1 MKPMNFL
8 LLLLLSSSLVLNA
21 QQLSKEGTH
30 EISKKANKGYLY
42 EPTVDE
48 AKNEVT
54 MTYVTKATGRKAKFE
69 TYKFD
74 MDFNFKGM
82 EESEV
87 PLEKIKGFK
96 ADKGEE
102 YSVEAVTVEPNLLGT
117 LILKSKTYKRKWNWF
132 WGGYDTKVSFGEKI
146 KPKSEDGG
154 KFQYIA
160 HSEQQ
165 ESGNILIFAGD
176 KGTGLGNALKM
187 TTEIHILRFD
197 HDLNKISDNLLKF
210 DYPQTVVAVNTDD
223 QDDDNDKDNDVLLL
237 FAPMGGKAYRK
248 SADLV
253 ATNYTFVRVGKDG
266 NVKERVS
273 VASKA
278 GIFNG
283 NMFVTIGDDVLI
295 MGATGEKTDDY
306 FDEKFAAPVN
316 MRDDEV
322 EKFKAKGFQVV
333 KISKGKTEFVSNNT
347 LEDFDKKSQSPPS
360 QKKNPEYTGRK
371 FKVADIK
378 LLSNGDILL
387 AGQKYTKAKGG
398 GHVMKFGNLGS
409 LGGGSGGGAEY
420 EDIIMM
426 HFGGNGVLKASYG
439 VRREENDKEAKS
451 SPNNQ
456 LIMESKDGKSVY
468 WTIME
473 MKGWRQE
480 KELGESKYKFLMYPN
495 VSKIDVA
502 SAKIGDFVQ
511 MGQGKSDYYVNN
523 KYPSLPIGNG
533 QIVFLGENK
542 SGKTLWFAKMPLE

>member
-1 MKPMNFL
+1 MKPKLFYTFL
-8 LLLLLSSSLVLNA
+8 LLLFACTLQA
-21 QQLSKEGTH
+21 QQLSKEATH

-42 EPTVDE
+42 EPKVDE
-48 AKNEVT
+48 AKNEISL
-54 MTYVTKATGRKAKFE
+54 TYVTKATGRFAKFE

-74 MDFNFKGM
+74 MNFTFKSV

-102 YSVEAVTVEPNLLGT
+102 YTVEAVTVEPNLLGT

-146 KPKSEDGG
+146 KPKSDDGG

-160 HSEQQ
+160 HSEQP

-197 HDLNKISDNLLKF
+197 HDLNKVSDQLLKF
-210 DYPQTVVAVNTDD
+210 DHPQTVVAVNTDD
-223 QDDDNDKDNDVLLL
+223 QDDDDDTDNDVLLL
-237 FAPMGGKAYRK
+237 FAPMGGKGYKK
-248 SADLV
+248 SADPN

-266 NVKERVS
+266 TVKERIS
-273 VASKA
+273 IASKA

-283 NMFVTIGDDVLI
+283 TMFVTLGADVLI
-295 MGATGEKTDDY
+295 MGATGDKTDDY
-306 FDEKFAAPVN
+306 YDEKFAAPVN
-316 MRDDEV
+316 MRDDET
-322 EKFKAKGFQVV
+322 EKFKAKGFQIV
-333 KISKGKTEFVSNNT
+333 KIANGKVAFVNNNT

-378 LLSNGDILL
+378 VLSNGDILL
-387 AGQKYTKAKGG
+387 AGQKYTKPKNG
-398 GHVMKFGNLGS
+398 GHKVKFGNLGS
-409 LGGGSGGGAEY
+409 IGGEQGGGPEY
-420 EDIIMM
+420 EDIILM
-426 HFGGNGVLKASYG
+426 HFAGDGILKASYG
-439 VRREENDKEAKS
+439 VRREENDKDAKT

-456 LIMESKDGKSVY
+456 LIMESADGKSVY

-495 VSKIDVA
+495 VAKIDVVN
-502 SAKIGDFVQ
+502 AKVGNFVQ
-511 MGQGKSDYYVNN
+511 MGQGKTDYFVNN
-523 KYPSLPIGNG
+523 KYPSLPIGKG
-533 QIVFLGENK
+533 QVVFLGESK

>member
-1 MKPMNFL
+1 MKPIKVLLFL
-8 LLLLLSSSLVLNA
+8 FMCSGLVSQA
-21 QQLSKEGTH
+21 QKLSKEGTH

-74 MDFNFKGM
+74 LDFNFKGM

-102 YSVEAVTVEPNLLGT
+102 YTVEAVTVEPNLLGT

-146 KPKSEDGG
+146 KPKSDDGG

-223 QDDDNDKDNDVLLL
+223 QDDDNDTDSDVLLL
-237 FAPMGGKAYRK
+237 FAPMGGKAYKK
-248 SADLV
+248 SADPV

-266 NVKERVS
+266 TVKERIS
-273 VASKA
+273 VPSKA

-283 NMFVTIGDDVLI
+283 NMFVTIGADVLI

-306 FDEKFAAPVN
+306 YDEKFAAPVN

-333 KISKGKTEFVSNNT
+333 KISNGKTAFVSNNT

-398 GHVMKFGNLGS
+398 GHVVKFGNLGS
-409 LGGGSGGGAEY
+409 VGGGGGGAEY

-426 HFGGNGVLKASYG
+426 HFGGTGVLKASYG

-456 LIMESKDGKSVY
+456 LIMESSDGKTVY

-495 VSKIDVA
+495 VTKIDVA
-502 SAKIGDFVQ
+502 NAKIGDFVQ

-523 KYPSLPIGNG
+523 KYPSLPIGKG

>member
-1 MKPMNFL
+1 MKPKLFFTFL
-8 LLLLLSSSLVLNA
+8 FFISLHLA
-21 QQLSKEGTH
+21 QAQKLSKEGTH

-42 EPTVDE
+42 EPKVDE
-48 AKNEVT
+48 AKNEIT
-54 MTYVTKATGRKAKFE
+54 LTYVTRATGRNAKFE
-69 TYKFD
+69 AYLFD
-74 MDFNFKGM
+74 MDFNFKRM

-102 YSVEAVTVEPNLLGT
+102 YTVEAVTVEPNLLGT

-132 WGGYDTKVSFGEKI
+132 WGGYDTKISYGEKI
-146 KPKSEDGG
+146 KPKSDDGG

-160 HSEQQ
+160 HSEQP

-197 HDLNKISDNLLKF
+197 HDLNKVSDNLLKF

-223 QDDDNDKDNDVLLL
+223 QDDDDDTDNDVLLL
-237 FAPMGGKAYRK
+237 FAPLGGKAYKK
-248 SADLV
+248 SADPSAV
-253 ATNYTFVRVGKDG
+253 NYTFVRVGKDG
-266 NVKERVS
+266 TVKERVS
-273 VASKA
+273 IASKA

-295 MGATGEKTDDY
+295 MGATGDKTDDY
-306 FDEKFAAPVN
+306 FDEKFVAPVN
-316 MRDDEV
+316 MRDDEI

-333 KISKGKTEFVSNNT
+333 KISKGKVAFVSNNT

-378 LLSNGDILL
+378 LLNNGDILL
-387 AGQKYTKAKGG
+387 AGQKYTKPKGG

-409 LGGGSGGGAEY
+409 VGGNSGGTEY

-426 HFGGNGVLKASYG
+426 HFAGNGILKASYG
-439 VRREENDKEAKS
+439 VRREENNKEAKTS
-451 SPNNQ
+451 ANNQ
-456 LIMESKDGKSVY
+456 LIMESADGKSVY

-473 MKGWRQE
+473 MKGWKQE

-495 VSKIDVA
+495 VAKIDVVN
-502 SAKIGDFVQ
+502 AKIGDFVQ
-511 MGQGKSDYYVNN
+511 MGQGKTEYFVNN
-523 KYPSLPIGNG
+523 KYPSLPIGKG
-533 QIVFLGENK
+533 QVVFLGENK
-542 SGKTLWFAKMPLE
+542 NGKTLWFAKMPLE

>member
-1 MKPMNFL
+1 MNFL
-8 LLLLLSSSLVLNA
+8 LLLLLGSSLVSNA

-30 EISKKANKGYLY
+30 VISKKANKGYLY

-69 TYKFD
+69 IYKFD
-74 MDFNFKGM
+74 MDFTFKGM

-102 YSVEAVTVEPNLLGT
+102 YSVEAVTVEPNMLGT

-146 KPKSEDGG
+146 KPKSDDGG

-237 FAPMGGKAYRK
+237 FAPMGGKAYKK
-248 SADLV
+248 SADPV

-523 KYPSLPIGNG
+523 KYPSLPIGKG

>member
-1 MKPMNFL
+1 MKSMNL
-8 LLLLLSSSLVLNA
+8 LLLLFMGSSLTVNA
-21 QQLSKEGTH
+21 QKLSKEGTH

-54 MTYVTKATGRKAKFE
+54 MNYVTKASGRKAKFE

-74 MDFNFKGM
+74 LEFNFKGM

-102 YSVEAVTVEPNLLGT
+102 YTVEAVTVEPNMLGT

-146 KPKSEDGG
+146 KPKSDDGG

-223 QDDDNDKDNDVLLL
+223 QDDDNDTDSDVLLL
-237 FAPMGGKAYRK
+237 FAPMGGKAYKK
-248 SADLV
+248 SADPV

-266 NVKERVS
+266 TVKERIS

-283 NMFVTIGDDVLI
+283 NMFVTIGSDVLI

-333 KISKGKTEFVSNNT
+333 KISNGKTAFVSNNT

-409 LGGGSGGGAEY
+409 VGGGGGGAEY

-426 HFGGNGVLKASYG
+426 HFGSSGVLKASYG

-456 LIMESKDGKSVY
+456 LIMESSDGKTVY

-495 VSKIDVA
+495 VAKIDVS

-523 KYPSLPIGNG
+523 KYPSLPIGKG

>member
-237 FAPMGGKAYRK
+237 FAPMGGKAYKK
-248 SADLV
+248 SADPV

>member
-1 MKPMNFL
+1 MKPKLFYTFL
-8 LLLLLSSSLVLNA
+8 LLLFACTLQA
-21 QQLSKEGTH
+21 QQLSKEATH

-42 EPTVDE
+42 EPKVDE
-48 AKNEVT
+48 AKNEISL
-54 MTYVTKATGRKAKFE
+54 TYVTKATGRFAKFE

-74 MDFNFKGM
+74 MNFTFKSV

-102 YSVEAVTVEPNLLGT
+102 YTVEAVTVEPNLLGT

-146 KPKSEDGG
+146 KPKSDDGG

-160 HSEQQ
+160 HSEQP

-197 HDLNKISDNLLKF
+197 HDLNKVSDQLLKF
-210 DYPQTVVAVNTDD
+210 DHPQTVVAVNTDD
-223 QDDDNDKDNDVLLL
+223 QDDDDDTDNDVLLL
-237 FAPMGGKAYRK
+237 FAPMGGKAYKK
-248 SADLV
+248 SADPN

-266 NVKERVS
+266 TVKERIS
-273 VASKA
+273 IASKA

-283 NMFVTIGDDVLI
+283 TMFVTLGADVLI
-295 MGATGEKTDDY
+295 MGATGDKTDDY
-306 FDEKFAAPVN
+306 YDEKFAAPVN
-316 MRDDEV
+316 MRDDET
-322 EKFKAKGFQVV
+322 EKFKAKGFQIV
-333 KISKGKTEFVSNNT
+333 KITNGKVAFVNNNT

-378 LLSNGDILL
+378 VLSNGDILL
-387 AGQKYTKAKGG
+387 AGQKYTKPKNG
-398 GHVMKFGNLGS
+398 GHKVKFGNLGS
-409 LGGGSGGGAEY
+409 IGGEQGGGPEY
-420 EDIIMM
+420 EDIILM
-426 HFGGNGVLKASYG
+426 HFAGDGILKASYG
-439 VRREENDKEAKS
+439 VRREENDKDAKT

-456 LIMESKDGKSVY
+456 LIMESADGKSVY

-495 VSKIDVA
+495 VAKIDVVN
-502 SAKIGDFVQ
+502 AKVGNFVQ
-511 MGQGKSDYYVNN
+511 MGQGKNDYFVNN
-523 KYPSLPIGNG
+523 KYPSLPIGKG
-533 QIVFLGENK
+533 QVVFLGESK
-542 SGKTLWFAKMPLE
+542 TGKTLWFAKMPLE

>member
-1 MKPMNFL
+1 MKPIYVL
-8 LLLLLSSSLVLNA
+8 LLLFAGSSLATQA
-21 QQLSKEGTH
+21 QKLSQEGTH

-48 AKNEVT
+48 AKNEVV
-54 MTYVTKATGRKAKFE
+54 MTYVTKASGRKAKFE

-74 MDFNFKGM
+74 LEFNFKGM

-146 KPKSEDGG
+146 KPKSDDGG

-223 QDDDNDKDNDVLLL
+223 QDDDNDTDNDVLLL
-237 FAPMGGKAYRK
+237 FAPMGGKAYKK
-248 SADLV
+248 SADPV

-266 NVKERVS
+266 TVKERVS

-439 VRREENDKEAKS
+439 VRREENDKDAKS

-495 VSKIDVA
+495 VTKIDVA
-502 SAKIGDFVQ
+502 NAKIGDFVQ

-523 KYPSLPIGNG
+523 KYPSLPIGKG

>member
-1 MKPMNFL
+1 MKPINVL
-8 LLLLLSSSLVLNA
+8 LLLFTCSSLATQA

-74 MDFNFKGM
+74 MDFTFKGM

-146 KPKSEDGG
+146 KPKSDDGG

-223 QDDDNDKDNDVLLL
+223 QDDDNDTDNDVLLL
-237 FAPMGGKAYRK
+237 FAPMGGKAYKK
-248 SADLV
+248 SADPV

-266 NVKERVS
+266 TVKERIAVT
-273 VASKA
+273 SKA

-283 NMFVTIGDDVLI
+283 NMFVTIGNDVLI

-316 MRDDEV
+316 MRDEEV
-322 EKFKAKGFQVV
+322 EKFKAKGFQIV
-333 KISKGKTEFVSNNT
+333 KISNGKTEFVSNNT

-409 LGGGSGGGAEY
+409 VGGGNGGGPEY

-426 HFGGNGVLKASYG
+426 HFGGNGLLKASYG
-439 VRREENDKEAKS
+439 VRREENDKEAKT

-495 VSKIDVA
+495 VAKIDVA
-502 SAKIGDFVQ
+502 NATIGDFVQ

-523 KYPSLPIGNG
+523 KYPSLPIGKG
-533 QIVFLGENK
+533 QVVFLGENK
-542 SGKTLWFAKMPLE
+542 SGKTLWFAKMPLD

>member
-8 LLLLLSSSLVLNA
+8 LLLLLGSSLVSNA

-30 EISKKANKGYLY
+30 VISKKANKGYLY

-69 TYKFD
+69 IYKFD
-74 MDFNFKGM
+74 MDFTFKGM

-102 YSVEAVTVEPNLLGT
+102 YSVEAVTVEPNMLGT

-146 KPKSEDGG
+146 KPKSDDGG

-237 FAPMGGKAYRK
+237 FAPMGGKAYKK
-248 SADLV
+248 SADPV

-523 KYPSLPIGNG
+523 KYPSLPIGKG

>member
-1 MKPMNFL
+1 MKPINVL
-8 LLLLLSSSLVLNA
+8 LLLFTCSSLATQA

-74 MDFNFKGM
+74 MDFTFKGM

-117 LILKSKTYKRKWNWF
+117 LILKSKTYKRKWNWC

-146 KPKSEDGG
+146 KPKSDDGG

-223 QDDDNDKDNDVLLL
+223 QDDDNDTDNDVLLL
-237 FAPMGGKAYRK
+237 FAPIGGKAYKK
-248 SADLV
+248 SADPV

-266 NVKERVS
+266 TVKERIAVT
-273 VASKA
+273 SKA

-283 NMFVTIGDDVLI
+283 NMFVTIGNDVLI

-316 MRDDEV
+316 MRDEEV
-322 EKFKAKGFQVV
+322 EKFKAKGFQIV
-333 KISKGKTEFVSNNT
+333 KISNGKTEFVSNNT

-409 LGGGSGGGAEY
+409 VGGGNGGGPEY

-426 HFGGNGVLKASYG
+426 HFGGNGLLKASYG
-439 VRREENDKEAKS
+439 VRREENDKEAKT

-495 VSKIDVA
+495 VAKIDVA
-502 SAKIGDFVQ
+502 NATIGDFVQ

-523 KYPSLPIGNG
+523 KYPSLPIGKG
-533 QIVFLGENK
+533 QVVFLGENK
-542 SGKTLWFAKMPLE
+542 SGKTLWFAKMPLD

>member
-102 YSVEAVTVEPNLLGT
+102 YSVEAVAVEPNMLGT

-146 KPKSEDGG
+146 KPKSDDGG

-248 SADLV
+248 SADPV

>member
-1 MKPMNFL
+1 ML
-8 LLLLLSSSLVLNA
+8 LFVCTLQA
-21 QQLSKEGTH
+21 QKLSKEATH

-42 EPTVDE
+42 EPKVDE
-48 AKNEVT
+48 AKNEISL
-54 MTYVTKATGRKAKFE
+54 TYVTKATGRFAKFE

-74 MDFNFKGM
+74 MNFTFKSV

-102 YSVEAVTVEPNLLGT
+102 YTVEAVTVEPNLLGT

-146 KPKSEDGG
+146 KPKSDDGG

-160 HSEQQ
+160 HSEQP

-197 HDLNKISDNLLKF
+197 HDLNKVSDQLLKF
-210 DYPQTVVAVNTDD
+210 DHPQTVVAVNTDD
-223 QDDDNDKDNDVLLL
+223 QDDDDDTDNDVLLL
-237 FAPMGGKAYRK
+237 FAPMGGKAYKK
-248 SADLV
+248 SADPN

-266 NVKERVS
+266 TVKERIS
-273 VASKA
+273 IASKA

-283 NMFVTIGDDVLI
+283 TMFVTLGADVLI
-295 MGATGEKTDDY
+295 MGATGDKTDDY
-306 FDEKFAAPVN
+306 YDEKFAAPVN
-316 MRDDEV
+316 MRDDET
-322 EKFKAKGFQVV
+322 EKFKAKGFQIV
-333 KISKGKTEFVSNNT
+333 KIANGKVAFVNNNT

-378 LLSNGDILL
+378 VLSNGDILL
-387 AGQKYTKAKGG
+387 AGQKYTKPKNG
-398 GHVMKFGNLGS
+398 GHKVKFGNLGS
-409 LGGGSGGGAEY
+409 IGGEQGGGPEY
-420 EDIIMM
+420 EDIILM
-426 HFGGNGVLKASYG
+426 HFAGDGILKASYG
-439 VRREENDKEAKS
+439 VRREENDKDAKT

-456 LIMESKDGKSVY
+456 LIMESADGKSVY

-495 VSKIDVA
+495 VAKIDVVN
-502 SAKIGDFVQ
+502 AKVGDFVQ
-511 MGQGKSDYYVNN
+511 MGQGKTDYFVNN
-523 KYPSLPIGNG
+523 KYPSLPIGKG
-533 QIVFLGENK
+533 QVVFLGESNT
-542 SGKTLWFAKMPLE
+542 GKTLWFAKMPLE

>member
-1 MKPMNFL
+1 MKPKLFYTFL
-8 LLLLLSSSLVLNA
+8 LLLFACTLQA
-21 QQLSKEGTH
+21 QQLSKEATH

-42 EPTVDE
+42 EPKVDE
-48 AKNEVT
+48 AKNEISL
-54 MTYVTKATGRKAKFE
+54 TYVTKATGRFAKFE

-74 MDFNFKGM
+74 MNFTFKSV

-102 YSVEAVTVEPNLLGT
+102 YTVEAVTVEPNLLGT

-146 KPKSEDGG
+146 KPKSDDGG

-160 HSEQQ
+160 HSEQP
-165 ESGNILIFAGD
+165 ETGNILIFAGD

-197 HDLNKISDNLLKF
+197 HDLNKVSDQLLKF
-210 DYPQTVVAVNTDD
+210 DHPQTVVAVNTDD
-223 QDDDNDKDNDVLLL
+223 QDDDDDTDNDVLLL
-237 FAPMGGKAYRK
+237 FAPMGGKAYKK
-248 SADLV
+248 SADPN

-266 NVKERVS
+266 TVKERIS
-273 VASKA
+273 IASKA

-283 NMFVTIGDDVLI
+283 TMFVTLGADVLI
-295 MGATGEKTDDY
+295 MGATGDKTDDY
-306 FDEKFAAPVN
+306 YDEKFAAPVN
-316 MRDDEV
+316 MRDDET
-322 EKFKAKGFQVV
+322 EKFKAKGFQIV
-333 KISKGKTEFVSNNT
+333 KIANGKVAFVNNNT

-378 LLSNGDILL
+378 VLSNGDILL
-387 AGQKYTKAKGG
+387 AGQKYTKPKNG
-398 GHVMKFGNLGS
+398 GHKVKFGNLGS
-409 LGGGSGGGAEY
+409 IGGEQGGGPEY
-420 EDIIMM
+420 EDIILM
-426 HFGGNGVLKASYG
+426 HFAGDGILKASYG
-439 VRREENDKEAKS
+439 VRREENDKDAKT

-456 LIMESKDGKSVY
+456 LIMESADGKSVY

-495 VSKIDVA
+495 VAKIDVVN
-502 SAKIGDFVQ
+502 AKVGNFVQ
-511 MGQGKSDYYVNN
+511 MGQGKTDYFVNN
-523 KYPSLPIGNG
+523 KYPSLPIGKG
-533 QIVFLGENK
+533 QVVFLGESK
-542 SGKTLWFAKMPLE
+542 TGKTLWFAKMPLE

>member
-248 SADLV
+248 SADPV

>member
-1 MKPMNFL
+1 MKPRHL
-8 LLLLLSSSLVLNA
+8 LLLLLAGSSIVSQA

-54 MTYVTKATGRKAKFE
+54 MTYVTKASGKKAKFE

-74 MDFNFKGM
+74 LDFNFKGM

-102 YSVEAVTVEPNLLGT
+102 YTVEAVTVEPNMLGT

-146 KPKSEDGG
+146 KPKSDDGG

-223 QDDDNDKDNDVLLL
+223 QDDDNDTDSDVLLL
-237 FAPMGGKAYRK
+237 FAPMGGKAYKK
-248 SADLV
+248 SADPV

-266 NVKERVS
+266 TVKERIS
-273 VASKA
+273 IASKA

-295 MGATGEKTDDY
+295 MGATGDKTDDY
-306 FDEKFAAPVN
+306 YDEKFAAPVN

-333 KISKGKTEFVSNNT
+333 KISKGKTAFVSNNT
-347 LEDFDKKSQSPPS
+347 LEDFEKKAQSPPS

-378 LLSNGDILL
+378 VLSNGDILL

-409 LGGGSGGGAEY
+409 VGGGGGGAEY

-439 VRREENDKEAKS
+439 VRREENDKDAKS

-456 LIMESKDGKSVY
+456 LIMESSDGKSVY

-495 VSKIDVA
+495 VTKIDVTN
-502 SAKIGDFVQ
+502 AKIGNFVQ
-511 MGQGKSDYYVNN
+511 MGQGKSDYFVNN
-523 KYPSLPIGNG
+523 KYPSLPVGKG

-542 SGKTLWFAKMPLE
+542 SGKTLWFAKMPLD